1 MKLSQFTNSNNTLI
15 IVMLDSMWS
24 HWYQYVKQKYAGNFK
39 RYGNTSTLVWASSPI
54 CMSQVLINF
63 IEQLGM
69 SLYLVLSRFCNL
81 FNIYLSIL
89 WMSQMTW
96 YWHWQKNF
104 NSLKKEKTLLLS
116 GFSLRP
122 AVLGLL

>member
-15 IVMLDSMWS
+15 IVILDSMWS
-24 HWYQYVKQKYAGNFK
+24 HWYQHVKQKYGGNFR

-54 CMSQVLINF
+54 CMAQVFINF
-63 IEQLGM
+63 IEHLGLA
-69 SLYLVLSRFCNL
+69 LYLVLYRFCNL

-96 YWHWQKNF
+96 CWHWQKNL
-104 NSLKKEKTLLLS
+104 NSPKKKKTLLLS
-116 GFSLRP
+116 GFSLSP
-122 AVLGLL
+122 AVLGLP